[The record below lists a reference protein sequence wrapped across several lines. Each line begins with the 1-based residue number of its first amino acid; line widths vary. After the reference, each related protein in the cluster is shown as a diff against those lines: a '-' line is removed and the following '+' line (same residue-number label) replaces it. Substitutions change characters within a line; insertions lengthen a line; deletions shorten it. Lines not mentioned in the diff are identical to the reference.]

1 VRSFNHASRITHYEF
16 ANPPSRK
23 LQLLLIGLD
32 GATFD
37 VIDPLLAQGKLPN
50 LRSLIERGVRGPL
63 RSTLP
68 PVTAPAWS
76 TFMTGVNPGG
86 HGIFQWRTYDPTTY
100 TCVNEHIVTAAR
112 IAGTTFWDIL
122 GQAGYRVAAICVP
135 VTYPPWR
142 INGFLLSGY
151 PCPDTRRNFTYP
163 EGWGETLPQSYN
175 FSADYFL
182 NASEE
187 EILSNGLAMLEQR
200 TDMVLELAR
209 QQELDAL
216 VLVLGE
222 IDRAQHDFWQYRD
235 PRFPHFH
242 SERAKTFGDA
252 IDRHYE
258 VSDAQVGR
266 LLELADDDTFVLI
279 MSDHGG
285 GPHPRRDFYPN
296 AWLREM
302 GFLAQKG
309 ERPSLRSRLIR
320 RTIGVVRRILP
331 FEERLRRML
340 PAGVVHRARSYHMA
354 LDIVDW
360 PRTRA
365 YHFPMY
371 HPVAGIEINVRGR
384 QPQGAVEPGAEFE
397 RVRDEV
403 IAALRAARD
412 PETGEPIAVEVYKRE
427 EIYSGRFLE
436 IAPDIVYVTG
446 PGHYAEKG
454 LPEAWVQPAP
464 LAEMREY
471 FGVHTM
477 DGIFIAAGPGVR
489 VGAKL
494 RGGTIADIAPTVL
507 YALDLP
513 VPQHMDGRVLIEIF
527 EPPHLAAH
535 PVRYAEVVLQQQ
547 AVAEHTPQEE
557 AEMRDKLRGLGYIS

>member
-1 VRSFNHASRITHYEF
+1 MRGLR
-16 ANPPSRK
+16 
-23 LQLLLIGLD
+23 LLLIGLD

-37 VIDPLLAQGKLPN
+37 VIDPLLTQGKLPN
-50 LRSLIERGVRGPL
+50 LQRLIERGVRGPL

-100 TCVNEHIVTAAR
+100 TNVNENVVTAAR

-122 GQAGYRVAAICVP
+122 GQADHQAAAICVP

-142 INGFLLSGY
+142 VNGFLLSGY
-151 PCPDTRRNFTYP
+151 PCPDTKRNFTYP
-163 EGWGETLPQSYN
+163 EAWGEMLAQSYN

-187 EILSNGLAMLEQR
+187 EILSKGLAMLEQR

-222 IDRAQHDFWQYRD
+222 IDRSQHDFWQYRD
-235 PRFPHFH
+235 PRFPQYGCQ
-242 SERAKTFGDA
+242 RAQKFGDA

-258 VSDAQVGR
+258 VSDTQVGR
-266 LLELADDDTFVLI
+266 LLELADDDTFILI

-285 GPHPRRDFYPN
+285 GPHPTRDVYPN

-302 GFLAQKG
+302 GFLVQKR
-309 ERPSLRSRLIR
+309 EQPSPVSRLIR
-320 RTIGVVRRILP
+320 RSIDAVRRVLP
-331 FEERLRRML
+331 FEERLRRLL
-340 PAGVVHRARSYHMA
+340 PASLVHRARGYHMD
-354 LDIVDW
+354 LDMVDW

-371 HPVAGIEINVRGR
+371 HPAAGVEINVRGR
-384 QPQGAVEPGAEFE
+384 QPQGAVQPGAEFE
-397 RVRDEV
+397 RVRNDV
-403 IAALRAARD
+403 ICALRAARD
-412 PETGEPIAVEVYKRE
+412 PETDEPVATEIFRRE
-427 EIYSGRFLE
+427 EIYSGPFLE
-436 IAPDIVYVTG
+436 IAPDIVYITG
-446 PGHYAEKG
+446 PRHYAEKG
-454 LPEAWVQPAP
+454 LPEIWAQPAP
-464 LAEMREY
+464 LAQMREY

-489 VGAKL
+489 SSAEL
-494 RGGTIADIAPTVL
+494 TGGTIADIAPTVL
-507 YALDLP
+507 YALGQT
-513 VPQHMDGRVLIEIF
+513 VPQHMDGQVLTDIF
-527 EPPHLAAH
+527 EPAHLAAH
-535 PVRYAEVVLQQQ
+535 PRRYAEIVLERQT
-547 AVAEHTPQEE
+547 AAGHTAQEE
-557 AEMRDKLRGLGYIS
+557 KDMRDKLRGLGYIT